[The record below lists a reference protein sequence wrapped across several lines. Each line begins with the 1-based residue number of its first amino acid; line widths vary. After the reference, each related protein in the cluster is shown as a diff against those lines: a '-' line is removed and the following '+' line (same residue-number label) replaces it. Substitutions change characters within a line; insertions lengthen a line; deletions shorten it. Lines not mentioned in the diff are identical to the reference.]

1 MLQSQHLTLQ
11 CLPDLFRGGQHP
23 GKGACLGVKSL
34 ALRWTGVRL
43 GALVVVLRSLM
54 LLGAVI
60 RIHGLGDRKVFG
72 RVYRGCLQIVINFAH
87 PRHSQE
93 GVGNNSDKS
102 VSPV

>member
-1 MLQSQHLTLQ
+1 MRIGVGTLVL
-11 CLPDLFRGGQHP
+11 CWTEVRVDGVAL
-23 GKGACLGVKSL
+23 KGACLGVKSL

-72 RVYRGCLQIVINFAH
+72 RVCRGCLQIVINFAH
-87 PRHSQE
+87 PRHLR
-93 GVGNNSDKS
+93 GVGNNNDKS